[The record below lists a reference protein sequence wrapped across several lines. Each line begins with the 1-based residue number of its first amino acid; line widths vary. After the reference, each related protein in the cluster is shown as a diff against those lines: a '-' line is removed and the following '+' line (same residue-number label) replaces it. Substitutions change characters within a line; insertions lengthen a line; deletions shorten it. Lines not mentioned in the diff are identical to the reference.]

1 MDALGALRAK
11 IPTFPGYSDAD
22 SRRLADEE
30 ARAYHGEAL
39 AGLNDRVGAGPL
51 AERYGAVL
59 LRAEFINQS
68 AFRPF
73 ETADL
78 SDAQIESMVQADL
91 ATVELAD
98 RAESLPDE
106 ALPGYLDEVTAAL
119 DARDRAMEV
128 PSPQR

>member
-11 IPTFPGYSDAD
+11 IPTFPGYADAD
-22 SRRLADEE
+22 NRRLADEE
-30 ARAYHGEAL
+30 VRAYLGEAL
-39 AGLNDRVGAGPL
+39 AGLDDRVGTGPL

-68 AFRPF
+68 AFRSI

-78 SDAQIESMVQADL
+78 SDAQIESMVQADI
-91 ATVELAD
+91 AAVELAD
-98 RAESLPDE
+98 RADSLPDD
-106 ALPGYLDEVTAAL
+106 ALPGYLDAVTAAL

-128 PSPQR
+128 SSPLR

>member
-1 MDALGALRAK
+1 
-11 IPTFPGYSDAD
+11 
-22 SRRLADEE
+22 
-30 ARAYHGEAL
+30 
-39 AGLNDRVGAGPL
+39 
-51 AERYGAVL
+51 
-59 LRAEFINQS
+59 
-68 AFRPF
+68 
-73 ETADL
+73 
-78 SDAQIESMVQADL
+78 MVQADL